1 MTGLLDGEVDRAE
14 ALRRRD
20 ARRRADKRPASGDRG
35 AMNMTMPDPKKGASG
50 FSRFLGKV
58 FEAKKDGEGEQKKLV
73 FAGIKNNSVRP
84 GISLGPQRQSSV
96 IRRNPSEYDE
106 HVKRQVYENITRNF
120 DIFEYLDEN
129 IVRNQ
134 D

>member
-1 MTGLLDGEVDRAE
+1 
-14 ALRRRD
+14 
-20 ARRRADKRPASGDRG
+20 
-35 AMNMTMPDPKKGASG
+35 MNMTMPDPKKGGSG

-84 GISLGPQRQSSV
+84 GIALAPQRQSSV
-96 IRRNPSEYDE
+96 VRRNPQEYEE

-120 DIFEYLDEN
+120 DIFEFLDEN